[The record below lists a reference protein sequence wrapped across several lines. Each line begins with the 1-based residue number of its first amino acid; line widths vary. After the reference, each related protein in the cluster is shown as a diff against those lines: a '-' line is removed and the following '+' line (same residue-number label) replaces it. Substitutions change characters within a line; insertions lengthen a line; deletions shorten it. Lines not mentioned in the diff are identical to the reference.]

1 MIFEKKRTLFRLLRG
16 FSITFQSRDLEKFK
30 QKFWTIILGF
40 SSWEH
45 DEFYC
50 SDRRFTILVRAS
62 CNSNGLTPPCRQG
75 SCGLWFS
82 HSFSR
87 DFKSRT
93 PNLRNTRNI
102 SVKKKSLNFFF
113 VSNYYSSRTHE
124 LWFIKVLQCYQIW
137 LMLVLKSYRLT
148 CSKGFFPT
156 LRW

>member
-102 SVKKKSLNFFF
+102 SVKKRVSFFF
-113 VSNYYSSRTHE
+113 CFK
-124 LWFIKVLQCYQIW
+124 LLLIKDTWTLIHQSFTVLPDMINVGPKK
-137 LMLVLKSYRLT
+137 LSFDV
-148 CSKGFFPT
+148 F
-156 LRW
+156 